1 MRNYFIKVSKHI
13 ENKNKNQKKYFKK
26 NQNQK
31 KNKNKFFKNQNEIIK
46 T

>member
-13 ENKNKNQKKYFKK
+13 ENKNQKKYFKK

-31 KNKNKFFKNQNEIIK
+31 KKK
-46 T
+46 TNSLKTKTK